1 MKGCF
6 VNRCQRPA
14 VGFPE
19 CRWATNPMCACGVC
33 LLWLLKIGHSCRP
46 CPAVPI
52 GLLDT
57 SGVKSIWISCQPHMV
72 TFIYIILRLF
82 MYASCDAVWKLKTLL
97 DYFRCECTQN
107 TLKPLSGLLWAI
119 KSIVVIRGC
128 IQVPWNFSGW

>member
-1 MKGCF
+1 M
-6 VNRCQRPA
+6 
-14 VGFPE
+14 
-19 CRWATNPMCACGVC
+19 
-33 LLWLLKIGHSCRP
+33 GHSCRP

-57 SGVKSIWISCQPHMV
+57 SGVKSIGVSCHPHIV

-82 MYASCDAVWKLKTLL
+82 MDASCNVQWKLKTLL

-119 KSIVVIRGC
+119 KGIVRFYGWISSIEL
-128 IQVPWNFSGW
+128 F